1 MVSSCSAERE
11 RTRPSPGVSKGPC
24 QGQGFIRAHPGLST
38 SGPGAGGGRRG
49 SGRAAEREDSEPGP
63 ERRAPPRPVPAGQGL
78 SEAGAPGAER
88 PPGRECLVR
97 IPISCRS
104 VGISCSPR
112 PPPPSGSVRAARA
125 AAASSPRHM
134 VARPFLRRA
143 RLPRL
148 AAAAAAAP
156 VPPALPASP
165 GRRPPSVPRAA
176 RARLRAAARASHGI
190 MPSRPPGPGELRGAL
205 RRPRPPARPLSRE
218 RRPRGAGCGL
228 RPPAGRPG
236 RGEGAGSGGPLW
248 GAPTRCGEGGRPVA
262 PRAFPGRLRGP
273 PVGRP
278 PGIVSL
284 GGGGKFPAVS
294 GRAAGPPAPGPRPP
308 APAWTRRCQAGPR
321 PLAFKASEA
330 KRKGGGRV
338 GGWGKDSQSGL
349 GVCSREDWE
358 VARVFPACTILG
370 PAAFSE
376 SDVKFKRK
384 KKLAGVWYPAVFIH
398 PESFSRAFLERLP
411 LIIDSSTSAGGW
423 LADSRPSHRQREL
436 SFTCADRKERELSST
451 FPVDSIRL
459 SWQDT

>member
-148 AAAAAAAP
+148 AAAAAAP

-294 GRAAGPPAPGPRPP
+294 GRAAGPPAPGPRPRLGRGAARQ
-308 APAWTRRCQAGPR
+308 APGHLLLKRVRRNERA
-321 PLAFKASEA
+321 A
-330 KRKGGGRV
+330 
-338 GGWGKDSQSGL
+338 GGWGGGGKIPSRGL
-349 GVCSREDWE
+349 GFAPGKTGKWL
-358 VARVFPACTILG
+358 VFFPLV
-370 PAAFSE
+370 PSWDLLHF
-376 SDVKFKRK
+376 
-384 KKLAGVWYPAVFIH
+384 L
-398 PESFSRAFLERLP
+398 RA
-411 LIIDSSTSAGGW
+411 T
-423 LADSRPSHRQREL
+423 
-436 SFTCADRKERELSST
+436 
-451 FPVDSIRL
+451 
-459 SWQDT
+459 